1 MCSAYASKIQ
11 KKVRIAALNLNSRP
25 HNASL
30 AECDSTTG
38 LIVGGVLANAGEL
51 PHSAAIGYPDSN
63 GDNLE
68 FKCGGSLIADF
79 FVLTAAHCKSAQ
91 RVNPTVV
98 RLGDLD
104 LRKKDE
110 GLPEIN
116 IRIEQFI
123 AHEDYNK
130 YAKQNDIALIKLQ
143 HRAPFSKFIRPACL
157 WQSTDIPKTVVIASG
172 WGVTEYAGSASD
184 QLMKVKLD
192 LLANEVCSKAYE
204 DEELIINE
212 SQICAGVLAGGRD
225 TCQGGLI
232 IDGYESD

>member
-1 MCSAYASKIQ
+1 M
-11 KKVRIAALNLNSRP
+11 RIAALSLDSRP
-25 HNASL
+25 QNVSL

-38 LIVGGVLANAGEL
+38 LIVGGVLASAGEL
-51 PHSAAIGYPDSN
+51 PHSAAIGYPD
-63 GDNLE
+63 GKNLE

-91 RVNPTVV
+91 KINPTFV

-104 LRKKDE
+104 LKRKDE

-123 AHEDYNK
+123 THEAYDR
-130 YAKQNDIALIKLQ
+130 YAKQNDIAIIKLQ

-157 WQSTDIPKTVVIASG
+157 WQLTDIPEIAVIASG

-204 DEELIINE
+204 DEEFMITE
-212 SQICAGVLAGGRD
+212 SQVCAGVLAGGSD

-232 IDGYESD
+232 IKVIH